1 MRLTL
6 SPLVAIELETIANQT
21 RGHEFSGIGKL
32 SKNGNGMV
40 VEDVVLLDVGSK
52 GLTEINANDLYEVS
66 QMEGDWRVWFHRHP
80 VGNGKPGK
88 HNWSF
93 TDESTIQ
100 TSPLGGIPQAVK
112 WSVSIVRTPGG
123 WVGRVDNHITG
134 KTAHLPVGGQAP
146 ERAYE
151 RTGKLLQDYEI
162 KEAQRSTR
170 IPKFRHT
177 KKQGKKWRQAI
188 AKWNAAKWK
197 PGVIPVTKKVYTFI
211 ELVTCT
217 EDYIDEDWYD
227 YLYNVSVG
235 VNEQY
240 GYDLLPEDF
249 DVSESGEVSI
259 HETGLTVDYMPFE
272 FLVEYLEWCQERG
285 VERDGRKKGILPW
298 LPRIFG

>member
-21 RGHEFSGIGKL
+21 RGHEFSGIGRL
-32 SKNGNGMV
+32 SKNGDSLV

-93 TDESTIQ
+93 NDETTIQ
-100 TSPLGGIPQAVK
+100 TSPLGGIPQAIK
-112 WSVSIVRTPGG
+112 WSVSIVRTPHG
-123 WVGRVDNHITG
+123 WVGRVDNHISG
-134 KTAHLPVGGQAP
+134 KTVHLPVEGQGP
-146 ERAYE
+146 ERAFKRAE
-151 RTGKLLQDYEI
+151 KLLEEYEVREY
-162 KEAQRSTR
+162 KQRAR
-170 IPKFRHT
+170 LPKFRY
-177 KKQGKKWRQAI
+177 KKGRQ
-188 AKWNAAKWK
+188 K
-197 PGVIPVTKKVYTFI
+197 PRKRSFTADHVSKQARYFVEFA
-211 ELVTCT
+211 TCS

-259 HETGLTVDYMPFE
+259 HETGLTVDYMAFE

>member
-93 TDESTIQ
+93 TDETTIQ
-100 TSPLGGIPQAVK
+100 TSPLGGIPQAIK
-112 WSVSIVRTPGG
+112 WSVSIVRTPHG
-123 WVGRVDNHITG
+123 WVGRVDNHISG
-134 KTAHLPVGGQAP
+134 KTVHLPVEGQGP
-146 ERAYE
+146 ERVFKRAE
-151 RTGKLLQDYEI
+151 KLL
-162 KEAQRSTR
+162 KEHEVREYKQRAR
-170 IPKFRHT
+170 LPKFRH
-177 KKQGKKWRQAI
+177 KKEKQ
-188 AKWNAAKWK
+188 K
-197 PGVIPVTKKVYTFI
+197 PRKRSLTADQVSKSARYFV
-211 ELVTCT
+211 ELATCS

>member
-32 SKNGNGMV
+32 SKNVNGMI
-40 VEDVVLLDVGSK
+40 VEDIILLDVGS
-52 GLTEINANDLYEVS
+52 GSFTEINANDLYEVS

-93 TDESTIQ
+93 NDETTIQ
-100 TSPLGGIPQAVK
+100 TSPLGGIPQAIK
-112 WSVSIVRTPGG
+112 WSVSIVRTPHG
-123 WVGRVDNHITG
+123 WVGRVDNHISG
-134 KTAHLPVGGQAP
+134 KTVHLPVEGQGP
-146 ERAYE
+146 ERAFKRAE
-151 RTGKLLQDYEI
+151 KLLEEYEVREY
-162 KEAQRSTR
+162 KQRAR
-170 IPKFRHT
+170 LPKFRY
-177 KKQGKKWRQAI
+177 KKGRQ
-188 AKWNAAKWK
+188 K
-197 PGVIPVTKKVYTFI
+197 PRKRSFTADHVSKQARYFVEFA
-211 ELVTCT
+211 TCS

-259 HETGLTVDYMPFE
+259 HETGLTVDYMAFE